1 MKRILCILI
10 LLTTVCSCEDASS
23 EYSANRLRLSG
34 QRPPRTNPDIPP
46 AIKPEIKRVGEA
58 EIKLS
63 PFEAEM
69 ALLDS
74 LFYTRAYNQK
84 DTALARKMI
93 HQDFE
98 FYHDR
103 TGILDDRNSR
113 AASEMMIQRFQTIGD
128 HYRRKLK
135 PGTLQSFPLYDG
147 KKLYGALQRGINQ
160 YHQAESGDL
169 EGNGKFIHLWVK
181 EGEDWKLK
189 RVISY
194 DHEAISQ

>member
-10 LLTTVCSCEDASS
+10 LLTTVCSCEDASF
-23 EYSANRLRLSG
+23 EYSANRLRLSD

-46 AIKPEIKRVGEA
+46 AIKPEINRVGEA

-93 HQDFE
+93 HEDFE
-98 FYHDR
+98 LYHDR
-103 TGILDDRNSR
+103 IGALTDKDSLQ
-113 AASEMMIQRFQTIGD
+113 ASEVMIRRFFDIGKK
-128 HYRRKLK
+128 YKRTLK
-135 PGTLQSFPLYDG
+135 PGTLRSFPMYNG
-147 KKLYGALQRGINQ
+147 KSLYGALQNGVNQ
-160 YHQAESGDL
+160 YHNVKTGDL
-169 EGNGKFIHLWVK
+169 EGTGHFIHLWIK
-181 EGEDWKLK
+181 EGDQWKLK

-194 DHEAISQ
+194 DHKAIVE